1 MLCPACNTD
10 APASATAC
18 PNCQAAL
25 PPLKRKRRRRGE
37 LDENLDP
44 VRVAAYERQVR
55 GLLGLV
61 AASALPF
68 LGLVLGPISAG
79 LVARVLRKGRGDPA
93 FTARR
98 AARQELAFALVCTA
112 VQWVGLALMLAGLRG
127 G

>member
-1 MLCPACNTD
+1 MHCPACNTD
-10 APASATAC
+10 APDGSTAC
-18 PNCQAAL
+18 PNCQATL
-25 PPLKRKRRRRGE
+25 PPPKRKRRRRGE
-37 LDENLDP
+37 PDESLDP
-44 VRVAAYERQVR
+44 ARVAAYERQVR

-68 LGLVLGPISAG
+68 LGLVLGPLTVG
-79 LVARVLRKGRGDPA
+79 LVARLLRKGRRDPA